1 MCSKFEGDLADIIR
15 GSSSGGGSGN
25 KMMTSSEE
33 LAVDPTWQFPSNP
46 TNYSSEIME
55 ERLDGFGDPFPNMQD
70 PLLQDLDTPISP
82 PTFFTTNNNIITSHI
97 SNNEN
102 NVTNTI
108 FSRMGYHQI
117 TSSVD
122 KLSVAPVV
130 AAASPR
136 LKSTTSILVTP
147 NDLINNCGTSNNEGH
162 VMETQLLQISSPQN
176 TGIKRRKSQAKKV
189 VCIPAPAPVSSSR
202 QGGEV
207 VPSDLW
213 AWRKYGQKPIKGS
226 PYPRGYYRCSSSKGC
241 SARKQ
246 VERSRTDPNMLVITY
261 TCEHNHPWPTQRN
274 ALAGSTRSS
283 PHTSKNNTSSSSTLQ
298 TSPSSSF
305 SHQKPS
311 NNTNTTTNILKEDDE
326 GKKESNSTSISDCPN
341 VKEEDIMDKRVE
353 METHV
358 PSFSQTYRPTL
369 PDESTYYHHSEDFFA
384 ELGEIEADP
393 LNNLFENN
401 RENKQTAALDPFGFY
416 DWTAENNDSGNSITS
431 GLLGGE
437 AKGGVQQNP

>member
-15 GSSSGGGSGN
+15 GSGGGGSSDATK

-33 LAVDPTWQFPSNP
+33 LAVDPTWHFSSNP
-46 TNYSSEIME
+46 TNFSSEIIE

-70 PLLQDLDTPISP
+70 PLLQDLLDTQISP
-82 PTFFTTNNNIITSHI
+82 PTFFTSNNNNSTSHI
-97 SNNEN
+97 SNNTN
-102 NVTNTI
+102 NETNNI

-122 KLSVAPVV
+122 KLSVSPVAV
-130 AAASPR
+130 TALPR
-136 LKSTTSILVTP
+136 LKPTTSILVSP
-147 NDLINNCGTSNNEGH
+147 NDLIINNNSSGTSKSGH
-162 VMETQLLQISSPQN
+162 VMENQVLQISSPRN
-176 TGIKRRKSQAKKV
+176 TGIKRRKSQTKKV
-189 VCIPAPAPVSSSR
+189 VCIPAPAPANTSR
-202 QGGEV
+202 QSGEV

-283 PHTSKNNTSSSSTLQ
+283 SHTSKKNTSSSSTLQ

-305 SHQKPS
+305 SHQMP
-311 NNTNTTTNILKEDDE
+311 NNNNSTTSILKEDE
-326 GKKESNSTSISDCPN
+326 GQKEGDSTSSDYPEVKKE
-341 VKEEDIMDKRVE
+341 KIMDKRVE

-358 PSFSQTYRPTL
+358 PPFSQTYRPTL
-369 PDESTYYHHSEDFFA
+369 LPDESNYYHHSEDFFA
-384 ELGEIEADP
+384 D
-393 LNNLFENN
+393 NLLFDTYQ
-401 RENKQTAALDPFGFY
+401 ENKQNTALDPFGLY
-416 DWTAENNDSGNSITS
+416 DWPAENNDSSNSNTS
-431 GLLGGE
+431 GLLGGQVTVRWCTE
-437 AKGGVQQNP
+437 NSLKD